1 VTNVNR
7 PRRSSREKLV
17 GLAAAVVL
25 FLGGVG
31 LAVVLTNLQGSVGT
45 NNSQAFSSLRVVAS
59 VREID
64 SLEWRA
70 VAGEDVDE
78 VMKQVEAAK
87 RAAMAELDATEAS
100 AESNRLRTSL
110 TNYFEATDAELT
122 ALKAQDSRLAEQIDE
137 ARVDPGFRQVI
148 EAATAMSDSQ
158 TARAA
163 SAEQSVKSW
172 TWGIV
177 LLAVGLFGGLLWSVL
192 SMFGRRQQH
201 KRDIATSR
209 RFRSLVESSQSVV
222 TVITGDESL
231 LLMSPTLGSLLP
243 FSVHDTPSLVSEML
257 PLTTFAQW
265 RMIDDQ
271 LRDTTNVQQHELS
284 IERSNGTLAWFEVTG
299 AILDG
304 RLKERVWTWR
314 DVTYRKELEL
324 QLTHQAFHDSL
335 TGAANRS
342 LLRDRA
348 DHALSIAS
356 RTGAPVS
363 VLFCDLDDFKTVNDS
378 LGHAHGDDLL
388 NIVTKRIAACVRD
401 GDTVARFGGDEFAVL
416 LEDADSEKA
425 LALAE
430 RLLVVLSFEVSIGQR
445 IFFPSASIGVAT
457 SRAGTTTDELLRNAD
472 LAMYS
477 AKRSGK
483 GRTAVFQDQMHEISS
498 EGLQLQTDLKSAV
511 TAGELVLHY
520 QPSVSL
526 ATGSVEAV
534 EALVRWN
541 HPTLGEVSPDVF
553 VPIAEATGMIIAV
566 GRWVLREACKSAIE
580 FGQERANR
588 RILMHV
594 NLSPQQLLD
603 PLFVNEVRQALL
615 ETGLAPDLL
624 VLEVT
629 EGVLLNT
636 ESAVRRL
643 HELAALGVLIA
654 IDDFGTG
661 YTSISYLQQLPVR
674 ILKIDRSFV
683 SGDARATDERK
694 AFLNAIL
701 GLAKGLSFQT
711 VAEGIEDESQLDDLC
726 ELGCD
731 VGQGYLWARP
741 APLAETKETIRRIE
755 AAPRS
760 IVRLENAD

>member
-1 VTNVNR
+1 M
-7 PRRSSREKLV
+7 

-31 LAVVLTNLQGSVGT
+31 LAVVLTNLQGSVAA
-45 NNSQAFSSLRVVAS
+45 NNVQAFRSLRVVAS

-70 VAGEDVDE
+70 VGGEDVDE
-78 VMKQVEAAK
+78 VIKQVEAAK
-87 RAAMAELDATEAS
+87 RAAMAELDATEPS
-100 AESNRLRTSL
+100 AESNRLRASL
-110 TNYFEATDAELT
+110 SNYFEATDAELA
-122 ALKAQDSRLAEQIDE
+122 ALKARNTALAAQIDE
-137 ARVDPGFRQVI
+137 EKVDPGFRQVI

-243 FSVHDTPSLVSEML
+243 FSGHDTPSLVSEML

-348 DHALSIAS
+348 DHALSIAA

-498 EGLQLQTDLKSAV
+498 VGLQLQTDLKSAV

-526 ATGSVEAV
+526 TTGSVEAV

-580 FGQERANR
+580 FSRERASR

-755 AAPRS
+755 SAARS
-760 IVRLENAD
+760 NS

>member
-1 VTNVNR
+1 MTSVNGQG
-7 PRRSSREKLV
+7 RSSREKLG

-31 LAVVLTNLQGSVGT
+31 LAVVLTNLQTSVAES
-45 NNSQAFSSLRVVAS
+45 NSEAIHSLRVVAK

-70 VAGEDVDE
+70 VAGEDIDE
-78 VMKQVEAAK
+78 VIGQVEATK
-87 RAAMAELDATEAS
+87 SAALSELDMTERS
-100 AESNRLRTSL
+100 PESNRVREVL
-110 TNYFEATDAELT
+110 NAYFAATDAELA
-122 ALKAQDSRLAEQIDE
+122 ALKAGDKELAERIDE
-137 ARVDPGFRQVI
+137 EAVDRGFARVIQ
-148 EAATAMSDSQ
+148 ATTAMADSQ
-158 TARAA
+158 TTRAA
-163 SAEQSVKSW
+163 SAERSMKSW
-172 TWGIV
+172 TWAVV
-177 LLAVGLFGGLLWSVL
+177 LLAVGLFGGLLWSAL
-192 SMFGRRQQH
+192 AMFGRRQQH
-201 KRDIATSR
+201 KRDVATAR

-222 TVITGDESL
+222 TVVSADESL
-231 LLMSPTLGSLLP
+231 LLMSPTLGALQTFSLNDAP
-243 FSVHDTPSLVSEML
+243 TRVSEML
-257 PLTTFAQW
+257 PSPTFDLW
-265 RMIDDQ
+265 RMLDEQ
-271 LRDTTNVQQHELS
+271 LRGTNTVQQHELS
-284 IERSNGTLAWFEVTG
+284 IERPDGGLAWFEATG
-299 AILDG
+299 AFLDD

-348 DHALSIAS
+348 DHALSIAA
-356 RTGAPVS
+356 RTGSPVS

-378 LGHAHGDDLL
+378 LGHAHGDELL
-388 NIVTKRIAACVRD
+388 NIITKRIVACVRD

-416 LEDADSEKA
+416 LEDADKEKA

-457 SRAGTTTDELLRNAD
+457 AHTGTTTDELLRNAD

-483 GRTAVFQDQMHEISS
+483 GRAAVFQEKMHETST

-511 TAGELVLHY
+511 SNNELVLFY

-541 HPTLGEVSPDVF
+541 HPTLGAVSPEVF
-553 VPIAEATGMIIAV
+553 VPIAEATGMIIAI
-566 GRWVLREACKSAIE
+566 GRWVLWEACGSAIE
-580 FGQERANR
+580 FSRVRPQHPV
-588 RILMHV
+588 LMHV

-603 PLFVNEVRQALL
+603 PLFVDEVRQALT
-615 ETGLAPDLL
+615 ETGLAPEVL

-636 ESAVRRL
+636 DSAVQRL
-643 HELAALGVLIA
+643 HELAALGVQIA

-683 SGDARATDERK
+683 SGDARATDERR
-694 AFLNAIL
+694 AFLNAIV
-701 GLAKGLSFQT
+701 GLAKGLSFRT
-711 VAEGIEDESQLDDLC
+711 VAEGVEDQCQLTELH

-731 VGQGYLWARP
+731 VGQGFLWARP
-741 APLAETKETIRRIE
+741 EPIAETLETIRRIE
-755 AAPRS
+755 SARRS
-760 IVRLENAD
+760 TKH